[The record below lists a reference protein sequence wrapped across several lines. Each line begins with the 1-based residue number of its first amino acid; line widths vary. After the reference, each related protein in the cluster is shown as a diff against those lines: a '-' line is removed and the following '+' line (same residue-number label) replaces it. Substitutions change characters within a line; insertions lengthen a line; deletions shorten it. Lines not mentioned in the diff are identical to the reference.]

1 MVVKCNRE
9 NKTPKGNT
17 ILGKCCNF
25 KYNIQRKSPGGGD
38 IHAPKSWKEVR
49 EQVRQVWEL
58 PWSSSH

>member
-38 IHAPKSWKEVR
+38 IQAPKSWKEVR
-49 EQVRQVWEL
+49 EQVRQV
-58 PWSSSH
+58 